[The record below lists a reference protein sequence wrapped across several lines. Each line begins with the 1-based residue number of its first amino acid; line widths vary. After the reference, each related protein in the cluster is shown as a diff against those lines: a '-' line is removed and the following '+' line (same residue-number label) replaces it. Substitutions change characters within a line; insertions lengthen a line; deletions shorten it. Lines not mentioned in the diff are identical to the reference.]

1 MHRGSKKART
11 RAQAPLFQHCHPEFF
26 QNCHLERS
34 RKTPAFFA
42 GARPSLSSRLFVSH
56 VSHLEGLDSELDS
69 SSMMPHDI
77 HDFVTDS
84 QRRIEAEYTRIQK
97 RATEDPGTAGDQ
109 GEENWASLLRAWLPS
124 YFKIVTKG
132 RILTDSGYASPQV
145 DVLVLLPSYP
155 PILIDKKLYLA
166 GGVAAAFECKTTLK
180 AEHVSQA
187 VETSASLRKNLPKR
201 KGSPYRELNSTII
214 YGLLAHS
221 HCWKG
226 DNSTPLENVEAS
238 LWTADK
244 KFVCHPIECIDL
256 LCVSD
261 LATWTVRKMTFL
273 SPKLPSYRE
282 TMAKLYGPDGTA
294 STGYLCHA
302 IGQERQ
308 SDYFSPLGLLLSHLY
323 SHLAWTFADMRNLEE
338 YFRKV
343 DLGGSGVGKMR
354 QWDITIYSPEIR
366 GRVYNGMLFNGMSFD
381 EWSLVF

>member
-1 MHRGSKKART
+1 MK
-11 RAQAPLFQHCHPEFF
+11 
-26 QNCHLERS
+26 
-34 RKTPAFFA
+34 
-42 GARPSLSSRLFVSH
+42 
-56 VSHLEGLDSELDS
+56 
-69 SSMMPHDI
+69 PHDI

-109 GEENWASLLRAWLPS
+109 GEENWASLLRSWLPS

-145 DVLVLLPSYP
+145 DVLVLMPSYP
-155 PILIDKKLYLA
+155 SILLDKKLYLS

-180 AEHVSQA
+180 AEHVNKA

-201 KGSPYRELNSTII
+201 EGSPYRELNSTII

-221 HCWKG
+221 HSWKG
-226 DNSTPLENVEAS
+226 DESTPVENVEAS
-238 LWTADK
+238 LWTADEN
-244 KFVCHPIECIDL
+244 FVSHPIECIDL

-261 LATWTVRKMTFL
+261 LATWTVQKMTFL
-273 SPKLPSYRE
+273 NPGPPSLVE
-282 TMAKLYGPDGTA
+282 SMPALYGPNGSALTA
-294 STGYLCHA
+294 YVCHA

-308 SDYFSPLGLLLSHLY
+308 ADFFSPLGLLLSHLY
-323 SHLAWTFADMRNLEE
+323 SQLAWTFTDMRNLEE

-343 DLGGSGVGKMR
+343 DLGGSGAGR
-354 QWDITIYSPEIR
+354 TRRWDISIYSSQIR
-366 GRVYNGMLFNGMSFD
+366 ERVCNGMLSNGISFD